1 MTSPKSAV
9 LRSAPAT
16 TGVSLERRPEFPILD
31 TLRAVGALAVF
42 TTHATFQGGEY
53 LRHGVVGTMFARLDI
68 GVAIFFVLSGFLLS
82 RPYIAGVAANVAA
95 PGARRYY
102 TKRFWRIFPLYIVT
116 VVLALLVVPENAGTS
131 VRRWIAT
138 LTLTG
143 PFTDKKLPQ
152 GLTQMW
158 SLSAEL
164 AFYLVLPILMWLVVR
179 RGRFAPRRVW
189 VLVAAMS
196 ATTVVWVLFV
206 SDPLEST
213 TQGTPGLWLPA
224 FASWFAAGIALA
236 LLHVQ
241 FQLGQLPRGA
251 RWLVELSRQPGV
263 CWALIAGLFLIASTP
278 LAGPV
283 MFQVGTHG
291 QILTKQLLYAAVG
304 TLMVMTGIFGA
315 TGAYTRIMSSRVLRH
330 LGHISYGIF
339 CIHLVMLSL
348 VYRFTDYEVFRG
360 DTLPIWG
367 MALLLSLVASE
378 ILYRVVELPGVRFG
392 HRGRPKSAASQPAAT
407 QQAARTSN

>member
-1 MTSPKSAV
+1 MTSPDPTPGLE
-9 LRSAPAT
+9 LRPS
-16 TGVSLERRPEFPILD
+16 FPVLD
-31 TLRAVGALAVF
+31 TLRAVGALAVL

-53 LRHGVVGTMFARLDI
+53 LRNGVVGTMFARLDI

-82 RPYIAGVAANVAA
+82 RPYLATAAAHTSA

-102 TKRFWRIFPLYIVT
+102 TKRFWRIAPLYVVT
-116 VVLALLVVPENAGTS
+116 VVLALLVISENEGTS
-131 VRRWIAT
+131 VRRWFAT

-143 PFTDKKLPQ
+143 PYVDKRLPQ

-158 SLSAEL
+158 SLSAEV
-164 AFYLVLPILMWLVVR
+164 AFYVVLPILMWLALR
-179 RGRFAPRRVW
+179 HRRFAPWRVW
-189 VLVAAMS
+189 ALIAGMVI
-196 ATTVVWVLFV
+196 TTVVWVLFV
-206 SDPLEST
+206 SDRLEDA

-251 RWLVELSRQPGV
+251 RWVVALSRQPGV
-263 CWALIAGLFLIASTP
+263 CWTLIAGLFLMAATP

-291 QILTKQLLYAAVG
+291 QILTKQFLYAAVG
-304 TLMVMTGIFGA
+304 TLMVVTGIFGA
-315 TGAYTRIMSSRVLRH
+315 GGAYARIMSSRLLRH
-330 LGHISYGIF
+330 AGHISYGIF

-348 VYRFTDYEVFRG
+348 VYRFTGFEVFQG
-360 DTLPIWG
+360 DTLPIWA
-367 MALLLSLVASE
+367 MALVLSIVASE
-378 ILYRVVELPGVRFG
+378 FLYRVVELPGVRFG
-392 HRGRPKSAASQPAAT
+392 HRGAPKSAATQPAAT
-407 QQAARTSN
+407 QHAASTNN

>member
-1 MTSPKSAV
+1 VTSRDAPPGLE
-9 LRSAPAT
+9 LRPS
-16 TGVSLERRPEFPILD
+16 FPVLD

-82 RPYIAGVAANVAA
+82 RPYIASAAAQLPM

-102 TKRFWRIFPLYIVT
+102 TKRFWRIAPLYVVT
-116 VVLALLVVPENAGTS
+116 VVVALLAVPENAGAS
-131 VRRWIAT
+131 LRRWIAT
-138 LTLTG
+138 LTLTNT
-143 PFTDKKLPQ
+143 FVEKKLPQ

-158 SLSAEL
+158 SLSAEV
-164 AFYLVLPILMWLVVR
+164 AFYLVLPMLMWLAIR
-179 RGRFAPRRVW
+179 RGRFAPWKVW
-189 VLVAAMS
+189 ALVAAMS
-196 ATTVVWVLFV
+196 ISTVVWVLFI
-206 SDPLEST
+206 SDPLEAS

-224 FASWFAAGIALA
+224 FATWFAAGIALA

-241 FQLGQLPRGA
+241 FQLGQLPRGT
-251 RWLVELSRQPGV
+251 RWVVELSRQPGV
-263 CWALIAGLFLIASTP
+263 CWALIAGLFLMAATP

-291 QILTKQLLYAAVG
+291 QILTKHLLYAAVG
-304 TLMVMTGIFGA
+304 TLMVATGIFGA
-315 TGAYTRIMSSRVLRH
+315 TGAYARVMSSRLLRH

-348 VYRFTDYEVFRG
+348 VYRFTDYEVFEG
-360 DTLPIWG
+360 DTLPVWVI
-367 MALLLSLVASE
+367 ALVLSIVASE
-378 ILYRVVELPGVRFG
+378 ILYRAVELPGVRFG
-392 HRGRPKSAASQPAAT
+392 HRGRPKSAATQPAAT

>member
-1 MTSPKSAV
+1 MTSPDTTPRLE
-9 LRSAPAT
+9 LRPS
-16 TGVSLERRPEFPILD
+16 FPVLD

-53 LRHGVVGTMFARLDI
+53 LRNGVVGTMFARLDI

-82 RPYIAGVAANVAA
+82 RPYIASAAAQTPT
-95 PGARRYY
+95 PGTRRYY
-102 TKRFWRIFPLYIVT
+102 TKRFWRIAPLYVVT
-116 VVLALLVVPENAGTS
+116 VVLALLVVSENAGTS
-131 VRRWIAT
+131 VRRWIAS

-143 PFTDKKLPQ
+143 PYVDKKLPQ

-158 SLSAEL
+158 SLSAEV
-164 AFYLVLPILMWLVVR
+164 AFYVVLPILMWLALR
-179 RGRFAPRRVW
+179 RGRFAPWRVW
-189 VLVAAMS
+189 ALIAGMAV
-196 ATTVVWVLFV
+196 TTVVWVLLI
-206 SDPLEST
+206 SDALEAR

-241 FQLGQLPRGA
+241 YQLGRLPRGT
-251 RWLVELSRQPGV
+251 RWIIELSRQPGV
-263 CWALIAGLFLIASTP
+263 CWTVIAGLFLMAATP

-291 QILTKQLLYAAVG
+291 QIITKQFLYLAVG

-315 TGAYTRIMSSRVLRH
+315 TGAYARIMSSRALRH

-348 VYRFTDYEVFRG
+348 VYRFTGYVVFRG
-360 DTLPIWG
+360 DTLQVWA
-367 MALLLSLVASE
+367 MALVMSIVAAE

-392 HRGRPKSAASQPAAT
+392 HRGRPKSAATQPAAT
-407 QQAARTSN
+407 QQAARTNN